1 MSGTLAARS
10 GDQPLFQPSKPP
22 LLCSA
27 RRPRSMA
34 TLRFAQQCSNDEDFK
49 QTVLAAPGSCLCIID
64 VCSKSW
70 GPCEALYKKQ
80 QSLYHEM
87 AECAAPN
94 ARRHPR

>member
-1 MSGTLAARS
+1 
-10 GDQPLFQPSKPP
+10 
-22 LLCSA
+22 
-27 RRPRSMA
+27 MA

-94 ARRHPR
+94 APTNASHPR